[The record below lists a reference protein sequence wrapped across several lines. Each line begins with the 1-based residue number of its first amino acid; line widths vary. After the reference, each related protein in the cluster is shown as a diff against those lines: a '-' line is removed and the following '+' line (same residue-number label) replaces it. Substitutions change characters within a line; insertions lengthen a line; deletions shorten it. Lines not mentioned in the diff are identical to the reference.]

1 MPQDARAY
9 AMSTSHGNQSV
20 SGRKTGGLRVAGE
33 LIMTNC
39 PSIAGVLFDSADVL
53 MRPTLGIETSADQA
67 WRRWFPGPRFAEI
80 VQAAYPEL
88 RLDGLNAAIDAGM
101 RYLDERHRTPMAN
114 VAEERMMFATFYGL
128 VLEALG
134 IPTPPPSLTAE
145 LARAR
150 VDEDQMEPFP
160 ETVGVL
166 QRLRDRGFRLG
177 ILSEAWPSLV
187 EHYRRHHLLEFFD
200 AFVISAQEARLKDD
214 PLLFATA
221 AERMAL
227 PSASIVFV
235 DDWLPNVQTA
245 LSAGFRGI
253 VLARDDDV
261 PTVPDLQYAGD
272 LHEVERIILE
282 ADR

>member
-1 MPQDARAY
+1 M
-9 AMSTSHGNQSV
+9 
-20 SGRKTGGLRVAGE
+20 GGVRLAGG

-53 MRPTLGIETSADQA
+53 MRPSLGIEASADQA

-80 VQAAYPEL
+80 VLATYPEL
-88 RLDGLNAAIDAGM
+88 RFDGLDTAIDAGM
-101 RYLDERHRTPMAN
+101 RYLDERHQASMTTID
-114 VAEERMMFATFYGL
+114 EERMMFATFYGL

-134 IPTPPPSLTAE
+134 IASPSPSLTAE

-160 ETVGVL
+160 ETVEVL
-166 QRLRDRGFRLG
+166 QRLRDRGIRLG
-177 ILSEAWPSLV
+177 VLSEAWPSLV

-227 PSASIVFV
+227 PSASVVFV

-272 LHEVERIILE
+272 LHEVERTILE
-282 ADR
+282 VDR